1 MVLYLPSFPVLF
13 TLLVLLFSVVIRYR
27 KKSMTRGGRIPKLPP
42 GPPKLPLI
50 GNLHQLAAAA
60 LPHRALR
67 DLAEKHGPIMHL
79 KLGEVSGIV
88 ISTPEAAEEVLKKH
102 ELSFAQR
109 PKLVAVDTAGYGYSG
124 IFFSPYGDY
133 WRHLRKIV
141 TLELLSTKQV
151 RSFWSVRVEETWN
164 LVDSIASSSGA
175 SINLTEKLL
184 HFTNAIISRAAFG
197 DKCKDVK
204 DFISVVREG
213 SELCGG
219 FDMPD
224 LFPSLPFLPLV
235 TRMKPAVLEN
245 LKVRMDKVLD
255 SIINDH
261 LAKSA
266 AGDES
271 GDDDLIDVLLKLRD
285 SDDCPLTMTNIKA
298 IILDIFAGG
307 TDNSSATL
315 EWAMSEMLRNPKVMA
330 KAQAEV
336 RQALKG
342 KKKITEEDVHE
353 LHYLKLVIKETL
365 RLHPPAP
372 LLPREVREE
381 CQING
386 YDMPIKAKVI
396 VNLWAIGRNKRQWPD
411 ADSFRPER
419 FQGSSV
425 TFQGTNFEYIPFG
438 AGRRICPGIQFAT
451 ASIELSLALL
461 LNQFDW
467 NLPDGIKPEE
477 SDMTERFGISVRKKN
492 PLYVTPIPVSS
503 FD

>member
-1 MVLYLPSFPVLF
+1 MTSLPAQFGPFKINYNTQKEKWKMSELISMCVQEEERLKSEQPDSAHVAITGPSKGKGKKFVKGN
-13 TLLVLLFSVVIRYR
+13 VQGNKNASVTKTDKASSSRTKGSSGPRCHFCKDKGHMR
-27 KKSMTRGGRIPKLPP
+27 KECHKFREWL
-42 GPPKLPLI
+42 
-50 GNLHQLAAAA
+50 
-60 LPHRALR
+60 
-67 DLAEKHGPIMHL
+67 EK
-79 KLGEVSGIV
+79 K
-88 ISTPEAAEEVLKKH
+88 
-102 ELSFAQR
+102 
-109 PKLVAVDTAGYGYSG
+109 
-124 IFFSPYGDY
+124 
-133 WRHLRKIV
+133 
-141 TLELLSTKQV
+141 
-151 RSFWSVRVEETWN
+151 EETWN
-164 LVDSIASSSGA
+164 LVESIASSSCS

-184 HFTNAIISRAAFG
+184 HFTNGIISRAAFG
-197 DKCKDVK
+197 DKCKDVN

-271 GDDDLIDVLLKLRD
+271 GDDDLIDVLLKLRS

-315 EWAMSEMLRNPKVMA
+315 EWAMSEMRRNPKVMA

-342 KKKITEEDVHE
+342 KKKITGEDVHE

-386 YDMPIKAKVI
+386 YDMPIEAKVI

-419 FQGSSV
+419 FEGSSV

-438 AGRRICPGIQFAT
+438 AGRRICPGIQFAA

-492 PLYVTPIPVSS
+492 PLYVIPTPVSS